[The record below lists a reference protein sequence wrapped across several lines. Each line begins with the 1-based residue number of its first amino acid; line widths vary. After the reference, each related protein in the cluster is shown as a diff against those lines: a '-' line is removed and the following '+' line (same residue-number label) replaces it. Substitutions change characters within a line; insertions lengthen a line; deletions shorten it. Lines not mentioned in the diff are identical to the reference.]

1 VAALLARW
9 LIPRRYL
16 VSLGCRLSPLRA
28 LRRRLSTLRRWLPTL
43 RVVSLA

>member
-1 VAALLARW
+1 VTALLARR

-16 VSLGCRLSPLRA
+16 AALGCRPSPLRA
-28 LRRRLSTLRRWLPTL
+28 LGRRLSTLRRWLPTL